1 MDEVEPMP
9 DAVYQTSR
17 AVGDAWSWLLMREAL
32 LHGVRRFADF
42 QKNLG
47 IARSTLSARLT
58 QLMDGGLLTR
68 GPEGSKAAGDYLPTP
83 AGEDFFD
90 CLMTAMAWG
99 DRWYAHRE
107 TRPLLV
113 THLACGSEASPQ
125 LRCEACRK
133 VLLAQDVRPERP
145 ELRLGVSRV
154 PGHTHRAPDY
164 ELLER
169 FRPCSI
175 ARTQTVL
182 GDWWSCLVVREAF
195 FDVHRFDEFRFN
207 LDVATNILT
216 SRLSRLVEHGVL
228 RRTPYQTR
236 PVRHEYHLTDKGL
249 DLYPVAL
256 AIIGWGD
263 RWKSPTGPLVPLTHL
278 TCGQSLRAQLS
289 CGTCGAD
296 LFRKDVDIAYPILK
310 TVADRPTRQPR
321 TGPQHDP

>member
-1 MDEVEPMP
+1 MNEVEPRP
-9 DAVYQTSR
+9 DAIYQTSR

-42 QKNLG
+42 QSRLS
-47 IARSTLSARLT
+47 IARSTLSARLR
-58 QLMDGGLLTR
+58 QLVDGGLLER
-68 GPEGSKAAGDYLPTP
+68 GPEGSKTAEDYLPTP

-90 CLMTAMAWG
+90 CLMTAMTWG
-99 DRWYAHRE
+99 DQWYTRRQ

-113 THLACGSEASPQ
+113 THVPCGGEASPQ
-125 LRCEACRK
+125 LCCTTCRK
-133 VLLAQDVRPERP
+133 ILVAQDVRPQHPER
-145 ELRLGVSRV
+145 RLGVSRL
-154 PGHTHRAPDY
+154 PGHTHRAPGY

-169 FRPCSI
+169 LRPCSI

-195 FDVHRFDEFRFN
+195 FDVHRFDEFRSN

-216 SRLSRLVEHGVL
+216 ARLTRLVEHGVL

-256 AIIGWGD
+256 AIISWGD
-263 RWKSPTGPLVPLTHL
+263 RWKSPTGPLVPLAHL
-278 TCGQSLRAQLS
+278 PCGQPLHAQLS
-289 CGTCGAD
+289 CGSCGAD
-296 LFRKDVDIAYPILK
+296 LLRRDVDIAYP
-310 TVADRPTRQPR
+310 VPEV
-321 TGPQHDP
+321 